1 MNYLETVNYLFNIAP
16 VFEHI
21 GASAYKEGL
30 DNTNLL
36 DEHFGHPH
44 RKFKSIHIAG
54 TNGKGSCSHTL
65 AAILQ
70 NDGYKVGL
78 YTSPHIMDFRER
90 IKINGECISKEYVI
104 EFVNQEKS
112 LFEKIH
118 PSFFEVTTALAFKYF
133 AEQHVDYAI
142 IEVGLGGRL
151 DCTNIITPILSII
164 TNISFDHTNFL
175 GNTLEKIAKEKAGII
190 KPNIPVIIG
199 ETTNE
204 TKPVFKTCAESMNAE
219 IIYADENDEIISFT
233 MNEDGGITYNTRS
246 FGIIQGK
253 LGGLYQK
260 KNTNTIL
267 HAVRFLYNQHIIKNT
282 GSINN
287 GFYNV
292 CRLTGLIGRWQKI
305 GSNPSVI
312 CDTGHN
318 VGGWTYISRQ
328 LQVQKYNKLHIV
340 FGMVNDKDVDGVMC
354 LLPKNAHYY
363 FTKPQSKR
371 AIPEKDIQR
380 KAMTHGLAG
389 DCYNDVPSAY
399 TAAKKM
405 ATPDDMIFIGG
416 SSYIVSDLLLYIR
429 QQHSK

>member
-30 DNTNLL
+30 DNTYLL

-190 KPNIPVIIG
+190 KQNIPVIIG

-246 FGIIQGK
+246 FGIIQGE

-282 GSINN
+282 GSINK

>member
-30 DNTNLL
+30 DNTYLL

-78 YTSPHIMDFRER
+78 YTSPHIMDFIER

-104 EFVNQEKS
+104 EFVNQEKN

-190 KPNIPVIIG
+190 KQNIPVIIG

-246 FGIIQGK
+246 FGIIQGE

>member
-30 DNTNLL
+30 DNTYLL

-190 KPNIPVIIG
+190 KQNIPVIIG

-204 TKPVFKTCAESMNAE
+204 TKPVFKSCAENMNAE

-246 FGIIQGK
+246 FGIIQGE

>member
-30 DNTNLL
+30 DNTYPL

-246 FGIIQGK
+246 FGIIQGE

-318 VGGWTYISRQ
+318 VGGGTYISRQ

>member
-30 DNTNLL
+30 DNTYLL
-36 DEHFGHPH
+36 DEHLGHPH

-246 FGIIQGK
+246 FGIIQGE

-405 ATPDDMIFIGG
+405 ATPDDMVFIGG

>member
-1 MNYLETVNYLFNIAP
+1 MNYLETVNYLFNLAP

-21 GASAYKEGL
+21 GGSAYKEGL
-30 DNTNLL
+30 DNTYLL

-246 FGIIQGK
+246 FGIIQGE

-292 CRLTGLIGRWQKI
+292 CRLTGLIGRWQKV

>member
-30 DNTNLL
+30 DNTYLL

-104 EFVNQEKS
+104 EFVNQEKN

-190 KPNIPVIIG
+190 KQNIPVIIG

-246 FGIIQGK
+246 FGIIQGE

-292 CRLTGLIGRWQKI
+292 CKLTGLIGRWQKI

-328 LQVQKYNKLHIV
+328 LQLQKYNKLHIV

>member
-30 DNTNLL
+30 DNTYLL

-190 KPNIPVIIG
+190 KQNIPVIIG

-246 FGIIQGK
+246 FGIIQGE

-416 SSYIVSDLLLYIR
+416 SSYIISDLLLYIR

>member
-1 MNYLETVNYLFNIAP
+1 MNYLETINYLFNIAP

-30 DNTNLL
+30 DNTYLL

-190 KPNIPVIIG
+190 KQNIPVIIG

-246 FGIIQGK
+246 FGIIQGE

>member
-30 DNTNLL
+30 DNTYLL

-233 MNEDGGITYNTRS
+233 MNEDGGITYDTRS
-246 FGIIQGK
+246 FGIIQGE

-328 LQVQKYNKLHIV
+328 LQVQKYNTLHIV

>member
-30 DNTNLL
+30 DNTYLL

-118 PSFFEVTTALAFKYF
+118 PSFFEITTALAFKYF

-190 KPNIPVIIG
+190 KPNIPIIIG

-246 FGIIQGK
+246 FGIIQGE

>member
-30 DNTNLL
+30 DNTYLL
-36 DEHFGHPH
+36 DEHFGHHH

-204 TKPVFKTCAESMNAE
+204 TKPVFKSCAENLNAE

-246 FGIIQGK
+246 FGIIQGE

>member
-30 DNTNLL
+30 DNTYLL

-104 EFVNQEKS
+104 EFVNQEKN

-190 KPNIPVIIG
+190 KQNIPVIIG

-246 FGIIQGK
+246 FGIIQGE

-292 CRLTGLIGRWQKI
+292 CKLTGLIGRWQKI
-305 GSNPSVI
+305 GFNPSVI

-328 LQVQKYNKLHIV
+328 LQLQKYNKLHIV

>member
-30 DNTNLL
+30 DNTYLL

-104 EFVNQEKS
+104 EFVNQEKN

-164 TNISFDHTNFL
+164 TNINFDHTNFL

-190 KPNIPVIIG
+190 KQNIPVIIG

-246 FGIIQGK
+246 FGIIQGE

-292 CRLTGLIGRWQKI
+292 CKLTGLIGRWQKI

-328 LQVQKYNKLHIV
+328 LQLQKYNKLLIV

-405 ATPDDMIFIGG
+405 ATHDDMIFIGG

>member
-30 DNTNLL
+30 DNTYLL

-70 NDGYKVGL
+70 DDGYKVGL

-133 AEQHVDYAI
+133 AEQYVDYAI

-190 KPNIPVIIG
+190 KQNIPVIIG

-246 FGIIQGK
+246 FGIIQGE

-416 SSYIVSDLLLYIR
+416 SSYIVADLLLYIR

>member
-30 DNTNLL
+30 DNTYLL

-104 EFVNQEKS
+104 EFVNQEKN

-142 IEVGLGGRL
+142 IEAGLGGRL

-190 KPNIPVIIG
+190 KQNIPVIIG

-246 FGIIQGK
+246 FGIIQGE

-292 CRLTGLIGRWQKI
+292 CKLTGLIGRWQKI

-328 LQVQKYNKLHIV
+328 LQLQKYNKLHIV

>member
-30 DNTNLL
+30 DNTYLL

-175 GNTLEKIAKEKAGII
+175 GNTLEKISKEKAGII

-204 TKPVFKTCAESMNAE
+204 TKPVFKSCAESMNAE

-246 FGIIQGK
+246 FGIIQGE

>member
-30 DNTNLL
+30 DNTYLL

-164 TNISFDHTNFL
+164 KNISFDNKNFF

-204 TKPVFKTCAESMNAE
+204 TKPVFKSCAENMNAE

-246 FGIIQGK
+246 FGIIQGE

-328 LQVQKYNKLHIV
+328 LQLQKYNKLHIV

>member
-30 DNTNLL
+30 DNTYLL
-36 DEHFGHPH
+36 DEHFGHQH
-44 RKFKSIHIAG
+44 RKFKRIHIAG

-104 EFVNQEKS
+104 EFVNQEKN

-190 KPNIPVIIG
+190 KQNIPVIIG

-246 FGIIQGK
+246 FGIIQGE

-292 CRLTGLIGRWQKI
+292 CKLTGLIGRWQKI

-328 LQVQKYNKLHIV
+328 LQLQKYNKLHIV

>member
-30 DNTNLL
+30 DNTYLL

-204 TKPVFKTCAESMNAE
+204 TKPVFKSCAENMNAE

-233 MNEDGGITYNTRS
+233 MNENGGITYNTKS
-246 FGIIQGK
+246 YGIIQGE

-267 HAVRFLYNQHIIKNT
+267 HAVRFLYKQHIIKNT

-328 LQVQKYNKLHIV
+328 LQLQKYNKLHIV

-380 KAMTHGLAG
+380 KAMMHGLAG

>member
-30 DNTNLL
+30 DNTYLL

-204 TKPVFKTCAESMNAE
+204 TKPVFKSCAENMNAE

-233 MNEDGGITYNTRS
+233 MNENGGITYNTKS
-246 FGIIQGK
+246 YGIIQGE

-267 HAVRFLYNQHIIKNT
+267 HAVKFLYKQHIIKNT

-371 AIPEKDIQR
+371 AILEKDIQR
-380 KAMTHGLAG
+380 KAMMHGLAG

>member
-30 DNTNLL
+30 DNTYLL

-204 TKPVFKTCAESMNAE
+204 TKPVFKSCAESMNAE

-246 FGIIQGK
+246 FGIIQGE

>member
-30 DNTNLL
+30 DNTYLL

-190 KPNIPVIIG
+190 KQNIPVIIG

-246 FGIIQGK
+246 FGIIQGE

-399 TAAKKM
+399 TAAKKWQHL
-405 ATPDDMIFIGG
+405 MI
-416 SSYIVSDLLLYIR
+416 
-429 QQHSK
+429 

>member
-30 DNTNLL
+30 DNTYLL

-190 KPNIPVIIG
+190 KQNIPVIIG

-246 FGIIQGK
+246 FGIIQGE

-267 HAVRFLYNQHIIKNT
+267 HTVRFLYNQHIIKNT

-328 LQVQKYNKLHIV
+328 LQLQKYNKLHIV

>member
-21 GASAYKEGL
+21 GASAYKVGL
-30 DNTNLL
+30 DNTYLL

-233 MNEDGGITYNTRS
+233 MNEDGGITYDTRS
-246 FGIIQGK
+246 FGIIQGE

-328 LQVQKYNKLHIV
+328 LQLQKYNKLHIV

>member
-30 DNTNLL
+30 DNTYLL

-190 KPNIPVIIG
+190 KQNIPVIIG

-233 MNEDGGITYNTRS
+233 MNEDGGITYITRS
-246 FGIIQGK
+246 FGIIQGE

>member
-30 DNTNLL
+30 DNTYLL

-246 FGIIQGK
+246 FGIIQGE

-328 LQVQKYNKLHIV
+328 LQVQKYNTLHIV

-354 LLPKNAHYY
+354 LLPNNAHYY

>member
-30 DNTNLL
+30 DNTYLL

-246 FGIIQGK
+246 FGIIQGE

-267 HAVRFLYNQHIIKNT
+267 HAVRFLYNQHIIKNK

-292 CRLTGLIGRWQKI
+292 CRLTGLIGRWQKV

>member
-30 DNTNLL
+30 DNTYLL

-104 EFVNQEKS
+104 EFVNQEKN

-190 KPNIPVIIG
+190 KQNIPVIIG

-204 TKPVFKTCAESMNAE
+204 TKPVFKTCAESMNTE

-246 FGIIQGK
+246 FGIIQGE

-292 CRLTGLIGRWQKI
+292 CKLTGLIGRWQKI

-328 LQVQKYNKLHIV
+328 LQLQKYNKLHIV

>member
-30 DNTNLL
+30 DNTYLL

-104 EFVNQEKS
+104 EFVNQEKN

-151 DCTNIITPILSII
+151 DCTNIITPNLSII

-190 KPNIPVIIG
+190 KQNIPVIIG

-246 FGIIQGK
+246 FGIIQGE

-292 CRLTGLIGRWQKI
+292 CKLTGLIGRWQKI

-328 LQVQKYNKLHIV
+328 LQLQKYNKLHIV

>member
-30 DNTNLL
+30 DNTYLL

-190 KPNIPVIIG
+190 KQNIPVIIG

-246 FGIIQGK
+246 FGIIQGE

-328 LQVQKYNKLHIV
+328 LQVQKYNTLHIV

>member
-30 DNTNLL
+30 DNTYLL

-104 EFVNQEKS
+104 EFVNQEKN

-190 KPNIPVIIG
+190 KQNIPVIIG

-246 FGIIQGK
+246 FGIIQGE

-292 CRLTGLIGRWQKI
+292 CKLTGLIGRWQKI

-328 LQVQKYNKLHIV
+328 LQLQKYNKLHIV

-399 TAAKKM
+399 TAAKKL

>member
-30 DNTNLL
+30 DNTYLL

-190 KPNIPVIIG
+190 KQNIPVIIG

-246 FGIIQGK
+246 FGIIQGE

-305 GSNPSVI
+305 SSNPSVI

-328 LQVQKYNKLHIV
+328 LQLQKYNKLHIV

>member
-30 DNTNLL
+30 DNTYLL

-190 KPNIPVIIG
+190 KQNIPVIIG

-246 FGIIQGK
+246 FGIIQGE

-328 LQVQKYNKLHIV
+328 LQLQKYNKLHIV

-371 AIPEKDIQR
+371 AIPEKGIQR

>member
-30 DNTNLL
+30 DNTYLL

-190 KPNIPVIIG
+190 KQNIPVIIG

-246 FGIIQGK
+246 FGIIQGE

-267 HAVRFLYNQHIIKNT
+267 HAVKFLYNQHIIKNT

-292 CRLTGLIGRWQKI
+292 CRLTVLIGRWQKI

-328 LQVQKYNKLHIV
+328 LQLQKYNKLHIV

>member
-30 DNTNLL
+30 DNTYLL

-204 TKPVFKTCAESMNAE
+204 TKPVFKSCAENMNAE

-246 FGIIQGK
+246 FGIIQGE

-328 LQVQKYNKLHIV
+328 LQLQKYNKLHIV

>member
-30 DNTNLL
+30 DNTYLL

-190 KPNIPVIIG
+190 KQNIPVIIG

-233 MNEDGGITYNTRS
+233 MNEDGGITYNTRN
-246 FGIIQGK
+246 FGIIQGE

-380 KAMTHGLAG
+380 KAMTHGLVG

>member
-30 DNTNLL
+30 DNTYLL

-190 KPNIPVIIG
+190 KQNIPVIIG

-246 FGIIQGK
+246 FGIIQGE

-328 LQVQKYNKLHIV
+328 LQVQKYNTLHIV

-405 ATPDDMIFIGG
+405 ATPDDMVFIGG